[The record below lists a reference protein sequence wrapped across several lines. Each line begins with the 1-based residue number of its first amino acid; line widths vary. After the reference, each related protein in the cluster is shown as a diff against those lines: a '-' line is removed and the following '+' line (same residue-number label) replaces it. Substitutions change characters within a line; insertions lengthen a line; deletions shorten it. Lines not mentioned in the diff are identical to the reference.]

1 MSDLQVLTAY
11 FPSVAAG
18 TPVDYDIPFP
28 FPGAWQIESWAY
40 SPNTADAADATNYTV
55 LTLETMEAV
64 ANLAAVGGTIT
75 NATVAFVVGTAR
87 RVTAPTGSARFIT
100 GGDTIRVAK
109 TEEGTGGI
117 MHGVV
122 SIVVRKVT
130 GTP

>member
-1 MSDLQVLTAY
+1 MNDLQVITAY

-18 TPVDYDIPFP
+18 TPVDYDIPFD
-28 FPGAWQIESWAY
+28 FPGSWQLESFAY
-40 SPNTADAADATNYTV
+40 SPNTADAADATNHTV
-55 LTLETMEAV
+55 LTVETMDVV
-64 ANLAAVGGTIT
+64 ANLVACTGTIT

-87 RVTAPTGSARFIT
+87 RATLSGTARFVT
-100 GGDTIRVAK
+100 RGDTIRIAK

-122 SIVVRKVT
+122 SILCRKVT